1 MGFEMGF
8 EMGLMVYVET
18 KNGEKRTNSVVDN
31 EENGL
36 ILQPKCL

>member
-1 MGFEMGF
+1 MGFEG
-8 EMGLMVYVET
+8 GDLLIVET
-18 KNGEKRTNSVVDN
+18 KNVEERTNSVVDN